1 MACNDGAVLHDWA
14 VQGRGLA
21 WRSIWEVGGEIESG
35 KLVTVLDEFAAPGN
49 DIYAVFAQ
57 RQHLPLRVRAMVDFL
72 RRAFAAPEYW
82 KK

>member
-1 MACNDGAVLHDWA
+1 
-14 VQGRGLA
+14 
-21 WRSIWEVGGEIESG
+21 VGGEIESG
-35 KLVTVLDEFAAPGN
+35 KLVTVLEEFAAPGN

-57 RQHLPLRVRAMVDFL
+57 RQHLPLRVRALVDFL